1 MEREMCSEQGLGEKA
16 KTQCWERLVGEHIG
30 YFLGAVIKYLTKA
43 MERKKEGMKKEGEGW
58 REGGRAG
65 GLILPFTLIQNSP
78 SCWEWSGSRSSADHF
93 VSPARK
99 QTSSYLS
106 AFPVPLPPSV
116 QSDCPAHV
124 YSGSSSIHLLW

>member
-1 MEREMCSEQGLGEKA
+1 M
-16 KTQCWERLVGEHIG
+16 GEHIG

-78 SCWEWSGSRSSADHF
+78 SCWEWSGSRSSADR
-93 VSPARK
+93 SADL
-99 QTSSYLS
+99 TGLYL
-106 AFPVPLPPSV
+106 AFEDNDILDTKITTLQKKYVIFNLPL
-116 QSDCPAHV
+116 
-124 YSGSSSIHLLW
+124 